1 MSNKKAATL
10 RVIVEIIF
18 LTLFFFLLSN
28 KDLQRW
34 FLMFGIGLLGALF
47 LGRVYCGW
55 VCPMETLFRPINWLY
70 SRLRIKRLKTPA
82 VFKKNIFRWAI
93 LVLFVILMVA
103 FKAFKIRIN
112 LLLYITAF
120 SVLVTLVFEEEF
132 WHRYICPFGTLL
144 SMFSKS
150 PLFGMR
156 VEKTSCVSCGICQRV
171 CPVSA
176 IETEEDG
183 MKIDS
188 SECLVCLKCKESCPK
203 LSINY
208 SRFE

>member
-10 RVIVEIIF
+10 RVIVEIVF
-18 LTLFFFLLSN
+18 LALFLFLLKN

-34 FLMFGIGLLGALF
+34 FLIFGIGLLGALF

-70 SRLRIKRLKTPA
+70 SKLRIKRLKTPA
-82 VFKKNIFRWAI
+82 VFKNNIFRWAI
-93 LVLFVILMVA
+93 LVLFVMLMVA
-103 FKAFKIRIN
+103 VKAFTIRIN
-112 LLLYITAF
+112 PLLYITAF

-144 SMFSKS
+144 SIFSRN

-176 IETEEDG
+176 IEKEADG
-183 MKIDS
+183 MKIDT
-188 SECLVCLKCKESCPK
+188 SECLVCLKCKEKCPK
-203 LSINY
+203 TSITY
-208 SRFE
+208 SSLK